1 MGIQSEHLGWIPA
14 ASSYLRKM
22 TPDLSSMSRND
33 IKDMHFR
40 FAIPRSSRLDGYVTV
55 DGKELHFCT
64 IPAAGNAFRDIRTWL
79 EESGTY
85 SPNGDQHTG
94 VVTIDGPVFSTRMTL
109 TFAGR
114 LRFGDDS
121 HCNLSRLTIERSD
134 MTGPLVD
141 CLCLSNRTRK
151 RLHSALTDAVRNGAD
166 IFDDRREWD
175 SPSFWSEGGR
185 SRRMSEIILDSLRS
199 RKIDAIF
206 DDGSNLD
213 GMCQSATVHLRHQ
226 RR

>member
-22 TPDLSSMSRND
+22 TPDLSSMSGND
-33 IKDMHFR
+33 IKDMAFR
-40 FAIPRSSRLDGYVTV
+40 FGVPHSGRLDGYVTA
-55 DGKELHFCT
+55 DGRELHFCT
-64 IPAAGNAFRDIRTWL
+64 ITPSAHTFRDIRTWL

-94 VVTIDGPVFSTRMTL
+94 VVTIDGPFFSTRMTL

-114 LRFGDDS
+114 LRFSDDS
-121 HCNLSRLTIERSD
+121 HCNISRLLIERSD

-141 CLCLSNRTRK
+141 CLCLSNRTRM
-151 RLHSALTDAVRNGAD
+151 RLHCALTDAVRDEAEV
-166 IFDDRREWD
+166 FDDRREWD
-175 SPSFWSEGGR
+175 SPSFWSDGGR
-185 SRRMSEIILDSLRS
+185 RIRISEIILESLSS
-199 RKIDAIF
+199 RKIDAIY
-206 DDGSNLD
+206 DDGQNLD
-213 GMCQSATVHLRHQ
+213 EMCQSATVHLQHQ